1 MLYTQSAREQTL
13 TVSDVNKYVKALMD
27 NDALLSS
34 ISVTG
39 EISNLKYHTSG
50 HLYFTLKDAEAEIAA
65 VMFRS
70 SVNSM
75 RFAAKNGMQV
85 TAYGRVSVYEKS
97 GKCQLYV
104 TAMVDNGVGNL
115 QLEYERLFRKLSEE
129 GLFLDSRKKPLPRIP
144 QCIGIITSPTGAA
157 VRDMINVTGRRWPLA
172 KILLYPSLV
181 QGSEAPESLC
191 RGLEYLNAD
200 RACDVIIIGRG
211 GGSIEDLW
219 AFNDERVVRAI
230 AASEIPV
237 ISAVGH
243 ETDFTLSDFVADKR
257 APTPSA
263 AAEIAVPDR
272 GEMRMRLDDAFGRS
286 ESAFLRCINEKKN
299 RISALA
305 RQIELCSPITRL
317 ENEKRMLEHKKQ
329 LMNRAVTEL
338 LRKRTDRLRSAV
350 GRLEAINPLA
360 VLSRGYNLSK
370 REDGSIVSAASA
382 LKVGESISLVYADG
396 EAKATVTETAIRS
409 KKRTKRAT
417 RKENSHEQ

>member
-1 MLYTQSAREQTL
+1 MYFGQNAKEQTL
-13 TVSDVNKYVKALMD
+13 SVSEVNKYVKMLMD

-34 ISVTG
+34 VSVRG

-50 HLYFTLKDAEAEIAA
+50 HLYFTLKDAESELSA

-70 SVNSM
+70 AVSTM

-85 TAYGRVSVYEKS
+85 TAYGRISVYEKN

-104 TAMVDNGVGNL
+104 SAMVDNGVGNL
-115 QLEYERLFRKLSEE
+115 QLEYERLFKKLSEE
-129 GLFLDSRKKPLPRIP
+129 GLFSDSRKKSLPKIP
-144 QCIGIITSPTGAA
+144 NCIGIITSPTGAA

-181 QGSEAPESLC
+181 QGSEAPASLC
-191 RGLEYLNAD
+191 RALAYLNAD

-219 AFNDERVVRAI
+219 AFNDESVVRAI
-230 AASEIPV
+230 AESDIPV

-243 ETDFTLSDFVADKR
+243 ETDFTLSDFAADKR

-272 GEMRMRLDDAFGRS
+272 SELQMRLDDAFTRA
-286 ESAFLRCINEKKN
+286 ESAFLRCFNEKKN
-299 RISALA
+299 GLASIA
-305 RQIELCSPITRL
+305 RQIELCSPSARL
-317 ENEKRMLEHKKQ
+317 ENEKKTLSHKRE
-329 LMNRAVTEL
+329 LLNRAVSEL
-338 LRKRTDRLRSAV
+338 LRKRGDKLKGAV

-360 VLSRGYNLSK
+360 VLSRGYSVSK
-370 REDGSIVSAASA
+370 RADGSIVSSVGA
-382 LKVGESISLVYADG
+382 LDVGDDISLIYSDG
-396 EAKATVTETAIRS
+396 EARATVSEIT
-409 KKRTKRAT
+409 KKRKKRAI
-417 RKENSHEQ
+417 RKENSNE